1 MKNLERLLGILSCSF
16 LMSATDLALAVNLTP
31 DAGSVLREQQQ
42 PMLQIPTR
50 PAPKLQFEEL
60 SRPRLPPTAGAH
72 FQLKRFHITGNA
84 VFSADVLL
92 AEVQHWVGT
101 DLHFAELG
109 EAVARLTRFYRD
121 HGYLVARAYLPAQNI
136 KDGEVEIAIIE
147 GRYGELEV
155 TNRSRVLNHIAQRH
169 IEGLRRTVVHA
180 PAIERKLLLLNDL
193 AGVGDAHV
201 TLRPGAKVGDSDA
214 TFELTA
220 APAATGSV
228 EYDNHGNHFIG
239 ANRLTGRL
247 DLLSPLHLG
256 DQLSTRFTRGF
267 DGLDYGYV
275 NYRIPL
281 GSDGFRLGGTYGA
294 SDYQLGKTF
303 RPLNASGDSD
313 TAAVNVSY
321 PFIRTRN
328 FSLYGEMDYTWRSFQ
343 DRIGATATVIDKH
356 TRGAAFIVSG
366 DVRDRFGGGGVT
378 AFSIV
383 YGEGR
388 VAINTPTARTI
399 DSLSA
404 RTNGHFDKWNFNF
417 LRLQSLTE
425 RTTVFISVEAQ
436 QASTNLDS
444 SEKFILGGANGVR
457 AYPQG
462 EASGDSGYRAT
473 AELRY
478 RRSNL
483 GLPGVWQPFVFVD
496 VGAVT
501 LNADPFAVGTN
512 RRHLAG
518 AGLGLSWLAAGGLQ
532 INLTLASRIGYEHA
546 ISDTDSHLRGW
557 VQLIK
562 NF

>member
-1 MKNLERLLGILSCSF
+1 MRNLGRLIRTLSCAF
-16 LMSATDLALAVNLTP
+16 LVGSAGVAVAANLVP

-42 PMLQIPTR
+42 PRLQIPTR
-50 PAPKLQFEEL
+50 PAPNLQLEK
-60 SRPRLPPTAGAH
+60 PLPPLPPAAGAH
-72 FQLKRFHITGNA
+72 FQLKRFHLTGNA
-84 VFSADVLL
+84 AFSEEALL
-92 AEVQHWVGT
+92 TEVHRFVGR
-101 DLHFAELG
+101 DLHFADLG
-109 EAVARLTRFYRD
+109 EAVAQISRFYRQ

-136 KDGEVEIAIIE
+136 QGGEVEIAIIE
-147 GRYGELEV
+147 GHYGAIEIS
-155 TNRSRVLNHIAQRH
+155 NRSRVRDRIVQRRL
-169 IEGLRRTVVHA
+169 EGLRGTIVHA
-180 PAIERKLLLLNDL
+180 PRVERELLLLNDL
-193 AGVGDAHV
+193 AGVGDVRA
-201 TLRPGAKVGDSDA
+201 TLRPGTGVGESDA
-214 TFELTA
+214 AFELTESPWA
-220 APAATGSV
+220 AGSV

-294 SDYQLGKTF
+294 SDYQLGRTF
-303 RPLNASGDSD
+303 TPLNASGDSD

-366 DVRDRFGGGGVT
+366 DVRDTFGGGGVT

-388 VAINTPTARTI
+388 VAINTPTARVI

-417 LRLQSLTE
+417 LRLQSLSE

-462 EASGDSGYRAT
+462 EASGDSGYLAT
-473 AELRY
+473 TELRY

-483 GLPGVWQPFVFVD
+483 WLPGVWQPFLFVD